1 MKKRSSIVVATLM
14 AMVLSVLAVTKIC
27 RHFSGLEQA
36 EGEIQ
41 NAQMPM
47 EVLDALKL
55 ADSIGELTRIPVDDY
70 WTERRLADQA
80 DEKDGFHSGLSY
92 PGHRQP
98 GSMNITDPNRRLDT
112 SKFGPRLK
120 ACEEKW
126 RPILDKNREIGT
138 RRIQA
143 IRELRTAFLAAKV
156 DMKEEDC
163 RQLASNIV
171 ERAHLSSVEAIQ
183 ALR

>member
-1 MKKRSSIVVATLM
+1 
-14 AMVLSVLAVTKIC
+14 
-27 RHFSGLEQA
+27 
-36 EGEIQ
+36 
-41 NAQMPM
+41 
-47 EVLDALKL
+47 
-55 ADSIGELTRIPVDDY
+55 
-70 WTERRLADQA
+70 
-80 DEKDGFHSGLSY
+80 
-92 PGHRQP
+92 
-98 GSMNITDPNRRLDT
+98 SMNITDPNRRLDT

-143 IRELRTAFLAAKV
+143 IRALRTAFLAAKV